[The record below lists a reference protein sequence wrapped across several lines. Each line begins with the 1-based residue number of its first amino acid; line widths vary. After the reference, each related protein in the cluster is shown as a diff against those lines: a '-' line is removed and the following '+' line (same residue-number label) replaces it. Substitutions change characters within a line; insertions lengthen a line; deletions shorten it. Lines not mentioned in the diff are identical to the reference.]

1 MTEAGRA
8 PPGSPC
14 YPILM
19 AVNAPATKTSPD
31 AVTTALIVFGLIAG
45 LALVPR
51 VFGRSLAA
59 ASEGPLVGKAAPAF
73 SLPIVVNAKPGQTSI
88 ALADLKGNAVVLD
101 FWATFCGPCKA
112 EAPIVNS
119 VANRFRDQGLTV
131 IGIDTSEAAGLGGPW
146 ARAHHL
152 DYPIAFDPGSEAAS
166 DYGVVALPTL
176 VVISRTGQVI
186 AVREGVTDA
195 DELASLVKKAL

>member
-1 MTEAGRA
+1 MPANAPSAKA
-8 PPGSPC
+8 PPDG
-14 YPILM
+14 L
-19 AVNAPATKTSPD
+19 V
-31 AVTTALIVFGLIAG
+31 TALIVATLVAG

-51 VFGRSLAA
+51 MFVGSFAA
-59 ASEGPLVGKAAPAF
+59 TEGPLVGKPAPAF
-73 SLPIVVNAKPGQTSI
+73 SLPVVVNATPGQSSI
-88 ALADLKGNAVVLD
+88 ALADLKGSAVILD

-119 VANRFRDQGLTV
+119 VANRFRDRGLTV
-131 IGIDTSEAAGLGGPW
+131 IGIDTSEPAGLGGPW

-152 DYPIAFDPGSEAAS
+152 DYTIAYDSGSEAAS
-166 DYGVVALPTL
+166 DYGVTALPTL

-195 DELASLVKKAL
+195 DELESLVKKAL